1 MVEQHRNPFQRRGAF
16 ELEMSL
22 LKKLS
27 IVNATIRTF
36 FASAFL
42 NNSHEIVEATLR
54 RGCGPDAFA
63 EPIPERLFVARP
75 RRAGTP

>member
-42 NNSHEIVEATLR
+42 NNSYEIVEATSR
-54 RGCGPDAFA
+54 RGRGADAFA
-63 EPIPERLFVARP
+63 EPILERLLVTRP
-75 RRAGTP
+75 CRAGMP